1 MGNSKEARL
10 NGGGSAMNPTAAVHI
25 HMTSAPPSTA
35 GRSFRSSVGGVGR
48 SLSRTMGTVVRRSLT
63 KAEAQRYSSSK
74 GTVDPTKQ
82 TAEEAAAPKYDPQYV
97 CFKAETQTWAG
108 GDSYFDQAPMTPRS
122 YQYWAPNKGGGAW
135 GDLHVDLSNIHVVP
149 DPSYAKVYTHADN
162 PFAVRATFDPLGH
175 AKIVMPYSA
184 PLFRS
189 TVGGFTQTEPG
200 VAAFVQTSKLVLKDL
215 TSINMTIVPD
225 PRASGTVAPEYVD
238 MSFDYSALTPA
249 TAAKFRDNSKPFLVS
264 TEIKQKNLK
273 DKAVLTQKTSPPD
286 DARRITTYDNSAN
299 HANGLFVFK
308 PPTRIVASELYNG
321 LHTAGGVDLS
331 MTPQG
336 AGTGQGAIYGLVG
349 NLLNSDAVTMRKLTN
364 GVKLYLDSPLP
375 NNSSKMVGSKKVY
388 DWFDIKFRPT
398 TGGGYTDVSN
408 LTLEQSS
415 ATSGYDKIGFDICNH
430 DLTSILELHATV
442 ALPASVKVLAG
453 ANRATDVSFT
463 ADLTSNMLISNKQPI
478 VKTVNMRLYHGGASR
493 FAKLWPSA

>member
-1 MGNSKEARL
+1 MGNSKEARY
-10 NGGGSAMNPTAAVHI
+10 NGGGSTMNPTAAVHLD
-25 HMTSAPPSTA
+25 MTSEMVASSS
-35 GRSFRSSVGGVGR
+35 GRTFRTSLGGTVRSSGVR
-48 SLSRTMGTVVRRSLT
+48 PVVRRSLSN
-63 KAEAQRYSSSK
+63 AERRRYSSSK
-74 GTVDPTKQ
+74 GAVDPTKE

-97 CFKAETQTWAG
+97 CFKAETPTYSG

-122 YQYWAPNKGGGAW
+122 YQYWVPSKGLLGAW

-149 DPSYAKVYTHADN
+149 DPSYAQVYTHADN
-162 PFAVRATFDPLGH
+162 PFAMRATFDPLGH
-175 AKIVMPYSA
+175 AKIAMPYSA

-189 TVGGFTQTEPG
+189 TVGGFSRTEPG
-200 VAAFVQTSKLVLKDL
+200 VAAFAQTSKVVLKDL

-225 PRASGTVAPEYVD
+225 PRGSGAVAPEYVD
-238 MSFDYSALTPA
+238 MSFDYSALPPA

-273 DKAVLTQKTSPPD
+273 DKAVLTQKTLPLD

-308 PPTRIVASELYNG
+308 PPTKIVASELYNG
-321 LHTAGGVDLS
+321 LHTVGGRDVSDVN
-331 MTPQG
+331 PVG
-336 AGTGQGAIYGLVG
+336 GPGKGAIDGLTG
-349 NLLNSDAVTMRKLTN
+349 NLLSSDAGTMPKLTN

-375 NNSSKMVGSKKVY
+375 NNSSKMVGPKKVY

-453 ANRATDVSFT
+453 ADRKTDVSFT

-478 VKTVNMRLYHGGASR
+478 VRAVNLRLYHGGSST
-493 FAKLWPSA
+493 FKPIWP